1 MIYIMRRTQIY
12 LEESTWKALHIRAKQ
27 LRVTISELVRQA
39 VREKYESSLEN
50 RRQVMQAFVGLR
62 KNRKDIGDSTAYIR
76 KLRKGNR
83 LSRLK

>member
-1 MIYIMRRTQIY
+1 MIYIMRRTQLY

-62 KNRKDIGDSTAYIR
+62 KDRKDIGDSTAYIR

>member
-1 MIYIMRRTQIY
+1 MIYIMRRTQLY